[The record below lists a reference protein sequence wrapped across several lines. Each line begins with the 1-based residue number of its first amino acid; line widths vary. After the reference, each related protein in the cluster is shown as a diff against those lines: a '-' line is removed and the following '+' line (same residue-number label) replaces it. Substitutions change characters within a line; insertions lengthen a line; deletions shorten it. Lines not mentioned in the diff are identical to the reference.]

1 MVEGW
6 IHDFALDDA
15 ITLFRRGDY
24 EKIVCTGVQ
33 IETGSYIQQFK
44 SYPEMTA
51 QRLRKMGIPEEKII
65 VTVAAAAKKDRTYM
79 SAVAL
84 REAFMAYNLE
94 SRDLHLITVGP
105 HGRRSRMLF
114 QKALGPQ
121 YNIGVTCLEPSSY
134 DPEDWFTNSEGVR
147 GVIGEA
153 LAYTYAKLFFHP

>member
-1 MVEGW
+1 
-6 IHDFALDDA
+6 
-15 ITLFRRGDY
+15 
-24 EKIVCTGVQ
+24 
-33 IETGSYIQQFK
+33 
-44 SYPEMTA
+44 MTA

-94 SRDLHLITVGP
+94 TRDLHLITVGP